1 MLLYLEILIKI
12 LIRLLLAG
20 ILGGIVG
27 YEREHTHRPA
37 GFRTHILVCVSSAL
51 VMITS
56 EFIFNM
62 YKTSANID
70 PTRLGA
76 QVISGIGFL
85 GAGTII
91 RDGFNVKGLT
101 TAASLWAVSCVGIAT
116 GIGFYGG
123 AIIATV
129 LIFVT
134 LIVLKKIEFIY
145 PRNNQFKTIFIQS
158 DNLPGQIIN
167 ISNVFVKHN
176 LYIIN
181 IEFINNE
188 NNGFLVKL
196 NAKVPDNLTG
206 KGIMS
211 DLLELQGIR
220 KVYGNWRSDGRE
232 QPLNY

>member
-1 MLLYLEILIKI
+1 MTLYLEILV
-12 LIRLLLAG
+12 RLLLAG

-37 GFRTHILVCVSSAL
+37 GFRTHILVCVGAAL

-56 EFIFNM
+56 EFIFEK
-62 YKTSANID
+62 YKFASNVD
-70 PTRLGA
+70 PARLGA

-116 GIGFYGG
+116 GIGFYAG
-123 AIIATV
+123 AIMATV
-129 LIFVT
+129 LIFIT
-134 LIVLKKIEFIY
+134 LIVLKKMELIFPKKLKY
-145 PRNNQFKTIFIQS
+145 KTIFVES
-158 DNLPGQIIN
+158 DNKPGQIGH
-167 ISNVFVKHN
+167 ISCVFDKHN
-176 LYIIN
+176 TDIKN

-188 NNGFLVKL
+188 NERFIVKL
-196 NAKVPDNLTG
+196 IAKAPNNLVG

-211 DLLELQGIR
+211 DLQELQGVR
-220 KVYGNWRSDGRE
+220 KVYDE
-232 QPLNY
+232 